1 MIEKFSYVNFLE
13 KLANGENLEVDLK
26 DVITEFEIENG
37 SAFFTFMVSRGF
49 LTVEEKID
57 YKTYLVKIPNQEV
70 SKFFTKLF
78 INSFKEKS
86 KNNLNLIYL

>member
-1 MIEKFSYVNFLE
+1 MERGRIRKLFYKIYDRKIPYVNFLE

-57 YKTYLVKIPNQEV
+57 YKTYLVKIPNQR
-70 SKFFTKLF
+70 
-78 INSFKEKS
+78 
-86 KNNLNLIYL
+86 